1 MKDKLKIINDYL
13 INQGYITDD
22 NIVYTKNDGDDTITI
37 SDNIII
43 TEYSKINWI
52 RIDDFI
58 KLIK

>member
-22 NIVYTKNDGDDTITI
+22 NVVYTKNDGDDRITI
-37 SDNIII
+37 SGDIII
-43 TEYSKINWI
+43 SNYSIVTWI